1 MDQIVKGDYL
11 ILCQTKKKKKKVLI
25 VEGKTIYVPTNKTIL
40 VRSKANVHVLIK
52 MYLIYKVIATGKL

>member
-1 MDQIVKGDYL
+1 MSNQ
-11 ILCQTKKKKKKVLI
+11 KKKKKKVLI